1 MAFVASR
8 SSADM
13 AANTLLRA
21 ARPAAAN
28 GPASSANATAIAR
41 ASAGVKFTGGKVRA
55 ASIE

>member
-1 MAFVASR
+1 
-8 SSADM
+8 M